1 MTNQEFIESI
11 ALEGEEWRDV
21 VGYEGHYSISSFG
34 RLVCHER
41 HIIAKNGHKHYLKR
55 CLMKIN
61 QSGVY
66 QCATLSLNGKR
77 RSFYIHRLVAMTFI
91 PNPENKPCVDHIDCN
106 VDNNNVTNLK
116 WVTQMENVHNPLT
129 RMHAKQ
135 SFVPLFNELNGKSTP
150 IIRIS
155 LYDNENLKIYPSQ
168 CEAKREGYNQGNIS
182 ACCRGKLKQ
191 YRGYKWMYLSDYEAQ
206 VSMSKN
212 SNIPK
217 DN

>member
-11 ALEGEEWRDV
+11 SLPNEEWRDV

-41 HIIAKNGHKHYLKR
+41 YIIAKNGHKHYLKR

-66 QCATLSLNGKR
+66 QCVTLSLNGKR
-77 RSFYIHRLVAMTFI
+77 RNFYIHRLVAMTFI

-116 WVTQMENVHNPLT
+116 WVTQRENVHNPLT
-129 RMHAKQ
+129 RIHAKEN
-135 SFVPLFNELNGKSTP
+135 FVPLFNELNGRSIP
-150 IIRIS
+150 IVRIS
-155 LYDNENLKIYPSQ
+155 LCNNENTKTYPSQ
-168 CEAKREGYNQGNIS
+168 CEAKREGYNQGAIS
-182 ACCRGKLKQ
+182 ACCRGKLKS
-191 YRGYKWMYLSDYEAQ
+191 YKGYKWMYLSDYEAQ

-212 SNIPK
+212 S
-217 DN
+217 